1 MIGVV
6 SNALMEMQ
14 GALVARSLYPPEH
27 PRIRSCEERAA
38 KLLHE
43 VLEQREEI
51 ALFALGDRVIF
62 DGEILS
68 ASSSLTDTFFHM
80 LHQRGVDQLTFRRGL
95 SEEELTAFLDSL
107 ADGDDPEDSPLSPSA
122 HLMFGFLEQRAV
134 DEERHAKPST
144 SSYRAPAF
152 AEQAADVLPS
162 VWQDLNERQQLNVG
176 LLGDIVS
183 CILKVVGDSSDAML
197 PLAPL
202 KRRDEYTFTHTINV
216 AVLSTSFGE
225 ALGFD
230 PRTAHELS
238 IAALLHDVGK
248 QVIPKEIL
256 DKQGRL
262 SEEEFQV
269 MQAHPVEGAR
279 FLLNT
284 PGVPEL
290 APIVAYEHHVRV
302 DGSGYPKVPRGW
314 KLNLASRIIQLADV
328 FDALRTTRP
337 YRDGLP
343 VPKVV
348 EVMRHDVG
356 VFFDSD
362 LLKIFFEQVVSRGI
376 PEPAEVEP

>member
-1 MIGVV
+1 
-6 SNALMEMQ
+6 MQ

-43 VLEQREEI
+43 VLEQRDEVT
-51 ALFALGDRVIF
+51 LFALGDRVIF

-68 ASSSLTDTFFHM
+68 ASSSLTDTLFHM

-95 SEEELTAFLDSL
+95 GEAELSTFLDSL
-107 ADGDDPEDSPLSPSA
+107 DDGDASEESSLSPTA
-122 HLMFGFLEQRAV
+122 HLMFGFLKQRAT
-134 DEERHAKPST
+134 DEEEDAEPS
-144 SSYRAPAF
+144 SPSYQAPAY

-162 VWQDLNERQQLNVG
+162 VWHDLNERKQLNVG

-183 CILKVVGDSSDAML
+183 CISKVIDDSSDAML

-230 PRTAHELS
+230 PQAAHELS

-262 SEEEFQV
+262 SEEEFRI
-269 MQAHPVEGAR
+269 MQTHPIEGAR

-290 APIVAYEHHVRV
+290 APIVAYEHHVRF

-314 KLNLASRIIQLADV
+314 KLNLASRIIQMADV

-337 YRDGLP
+337 YREGLP
-343 VPKVV
+343 IPKVV

-376 PEPAEVEP
+376 PDPAEVAS

>member
-1 MIGVV
+1 M
-6 SNALMEMQ
+6 
-14 GALVARSLYPPEH
+14 
-27 PRIRSCEERAA
+27 
-38 KLLHE
+38 
-43 VLEQREEI
+43 
-51 ALFALGDRVIF
+51 
-62 DGEILS
+62 S
-68 ASSSLTDTFFHM
+68 ASASWS
-80 LHQRGVDQLTFRRGL
+80 RR
-95 SEEELTAFLDSL
+95 
-107 ADGDDPEDSPLSPSA
+107 PP
-122 HLMFGFLEQRAV
+122 
-134 DEERHAKPST
+134 K
-144 SSYRAPAF
+144 
-152 AEQAADVLPS
+152 VLPDI
-162 VWQDLNERQQLNVG
+162 WDDLNQNQRLNTS

-183 CILKVVGDSSDAML
+183 CISKVINDNPDAML

-230 PRTAHELS
+230 AHTAHELS

-262 SEEEFQV
+262 TEEEFSV
-269 MQAHPVEGAR
+269 MQTHPVEGAR

-290 APIVAYEHHVRV
+290 APIVAYEHHVRA
-302 DGSGYPKVPRGW
+302 DGGGYPKVPKNW

-337 YRDGLP
+337 YRAGLP

-356 VFFDSD
+356 LFFDED
-362 LLKIFFEQVVSRGI
+362 LLQIFFEQVVSRGI
-376 PEPAEVEP
+376 PEPADV

>member
-1 MIGVV
+1 MTGVV
-6 SNALMEMQ
+6 SHALMEMQ
-14 GALVARSLYPPEH
+14 GALVARSLYPAGH
-27 PRIRSCEERAA
+27 PRIKSCEERAL

-43 VLEQREEI
+43 VLDRQPEI
-51 ALFALGDRVIF
+51 TLFAVGERVIYN
-62 DGEILS
+62 GEILS
-68 ASSSLTDTFFHM
+68 SSASLTDTMFHI
-80 LHQRGVDQLTFRRGL
+80 LNLRGVDQLIFRRGL
-95 SEEELTAFLDSL
+95 TADELANLLDTL
-107 ADGDDPEDSPLSPSA
+107 AAGDEANDLTIESIA
-122 HLMFGFLEQRAV
+122 HVGFGFLEQQ
-134 DEERHAKPST
+134 
-144 SSYRAPAF
+144 PADQREQDQSDSPYMVPAY
-152 AEQAADVLPS
+152 AEQAAEVLPDI
-162 VWQDLNERQQLNVG
+162 WDDLNQNQRLNTSM
-176 LLGDIVS
+176 LGDIVS
-183 CILKVVGDSSDAML
+183 CISKVIDDSADAIL

-230 PRTAHELS
+230 GQTAHDLS

-248 QVIPKEIL
+248 QIIPKNIL

-262 SEEEFQV
+262 TDKEFAV
-269 MQAHPVEGAR
+269 MQSHTVEGAR

-290 APIVAYEHHVRV
+290 APIVAYEHHVRM
-302 DGSGYPKVPRGW
+302 DGCGYPQVPKNW

-337 YRDGLP
+337 YRAGLP

-356 VFFDSD
+356 AFFDED
-362 LLKIFFEQVVSRGI
+362 LLRIFFEQVVSRGI
-376 PEPAEVEP
+376 PEPVAV

>member
-1 MIGVV
+1 
-6 SNALMEMQ
+6 
-14 GALVARSLYPPEH
+14 
-27 PRIRSCEERAA
+27 
-38 KLLHE
+38 
-43 VLEQREEI
+43 
-51 ALFALGDRVIF
+51 
-62 DGEILS
+62 
-68 ASSSLTDTFFHM
+68 
-80 LHQRGVDQLTFRRGL
+80 
-95 SEEELTAFLDSL
+95 
-107 ADGDDPEDSPLSPSA
+107 
-122 HLMFGFLEQRAV
+122 
-134 DEERHAKPST
+134 
-144 SSYRAPAF
+144 
-152 AEQAADVLPS
+152 VLPDI
-162 VWQDLNERQQLNVG
+162 WDDLNQNQRLNTS

-183 CILKVVGDSSDAML
+183 CISKVIDDSSDAML

-216 AVLSTSFGE
+216 AVISTSLGE

-230 PRTAHELS
+230 PHTAHELS

-262 SEEEFQV
+262 TEEEFFV
-269 MQAHPVEGAR
+269 MQQHPVEGAR

-302 DGSGYPKVPRGW
+302 DGCGYPKLPRGW
-314 KLNLASRIIQLADV
+314 KLNLASRIIQMADV

-337 YRDGLP
+337 YRAGLP

-356 VFFDSD
+356 VFFDAD
-362 LLKIFFEQVVSRGI
+362 LLQIFFEQVVSRGI
-376 PEPAEVEP
+376 PESVEVG